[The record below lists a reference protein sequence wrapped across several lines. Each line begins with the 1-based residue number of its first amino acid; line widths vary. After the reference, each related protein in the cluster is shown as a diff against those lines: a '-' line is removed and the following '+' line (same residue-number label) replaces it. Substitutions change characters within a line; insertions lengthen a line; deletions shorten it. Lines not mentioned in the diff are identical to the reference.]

1 MIQDLHELNDT
12 IQLVVNELVDQA
24 SQNTR
29 TDTNSFTHKNV
40 EQLISQ
46 DDFNLYFQLIA
57 AELRKR
63 EGIRGVTVGDDHFQ
77 DSRFD
82 VVYRPDHVPEHERSL
97 ADRTQDLSQYLS
109 ISLSPSRL
117 AEIGQAAI
125 PYVLETSETA
135 IDDLTEQLGLSMEE
149 LDQMGVYHYGKEP
162 TPPQYFFQVTDVV
175 EGHTRTFEDF
185 DLALAAY
192 RSLGDSPMKH
202 LCFVP
207 RHDPQQGGTFLLQ
220 QREGK
225 DTLCV
230 SQDDLPTELYQDSN
244 LEYALSCASS
254 FVQNDPPILFFVND
268 AYKTHLYGVETFE
281 EALDAYNRIG
291 PIPDKSI
298 SFHARGED
306 GRDHSALILKYD
318 LRSMTHKPLSPKKES
333 LSNPHIALAASK
345 AVLFCYPFDSK
356 AWTLRTQA
364 EEALGII
371 DRIVDY
377 SKDLLV
383 GKWRVHIV
391 PIGGR
396 YGLHNDLINENK
408 PLAEFYDTT
417 YADDTFG
424 PQGQFV
430 SRYDIDTLLGQDGW
444 GRDLTGQ
451 GLSLDTSIPA
461 WSVTAKEMA
470 QVLSYLKDFQNQQ
483 GKLPSLESAIQSA
496 ADRQQKFSQSTHK
509 SNTNNYEGRQH
520 HEKE

>member
-1 MIQDLHELNDT
+1 MIQDLNELNDV
-12 IQLVVNELVDQA
+12 IHLVVNELVDQA

-29 TDTNSFTHKNV
+29 TDTNSFTHRNV
-40 EQLISQ
+40 EHLITQ

-57 AELRKR
+57 AELQKR
-63 EGIRGVTVGDDHFQ
+63 EEIHEVTVGDRRSKD
-77 DSRFD
+77 
-82 VVYRPDHVPEHERSL
+82 RSL
-97 ADRTQDLSQYLS
+97 EVSYCHDHSQGQNRNIEDKIIPRSAVLT
-109 ISLSPSRL
+109 PSRL
-117 AEIGQAAI
+117 AEIGQAVI

-135 IDDLTEQLGLSMEE
+135 IDDLTEGLGLSMDE
-149 LDQMGVYHYGKEP
+149 LDQLGIYHYGKEP
-162 TPPQYFFQVTDVV
+162 IPPQYFFQVTDVV

-185 DLALAAY
+185 DLALASY

-207 RHDPQQGGTFLLQ
+207 KHDPQQGGTFLLQ
-220 QREGK
+220 QRDGK
-225 DTLCV
+225 DTLCIT
-230 SQDDLPTELYQDSN
+230 QQDLPTELYQGSN

-318 LRSMTHKPLSPKKES
+318 LRSMNHKPLFPKKEE
-333 LSNPHIALAASK
+333 LDNPHIALATAK
-345 AVLFCYPFDSK
+345 AVLFCYPFDSE
-356 AWTLRTQA
+356 AWELRTRA
-364 EEALGII
+364 EEVLGIT

-391 PIGGR
+391 PPGGR
-396 YGLHNDLINENK
+396 YGLHNDLVNESK
-408 PLAEFYDTT
+408 PMAEFYDTT

-430 SRYDIDTLLGQDGW
+430 SRYDIDILLGQSRW

-451 GLSLDTSIPA
+451 GLSLDASMPA
-461 WSVTAKEMA
+461 WTVTAKEMA
-470 QVLSYLKDFQNQQ
+470 QVLSYLKDFQTHQ
-483 GKLPSLESAIQSA
+483 GKHPSLACVIQGA
-496 ADRQQKFSQSTHK
+496 ADRQQKLSQTTKQHHH
-509 SNTNNYEGRQH
+509 EGRSYQ
-520 HEKE
+520 